1 MLRLIAASWSR
12 ARSFARSETGQTMT
26 EYALIIAVVAVAAVV
41 ALGALNT
48 GVSRAITKVV
58 NSLPK

>member
-1 MLRLIAASWSR
+1 MSGLLKAAWSR
-12 ARSFARSETGQTMT
+12 IVKLTRREDGQTMT

-41 ALGALNT
+41 ALGALNS
-48 GVSRAITKVV
+48 GVSSAFTKVV

>member
-1 MLRLIAASWSR
+1 
-12 ARSFARSETGQTMT
+12 MT

>member
-26 EYALIIAVVAVAAVV
+26 EYALIIAVVAIAAVAA
-41 ALGALNT
+41 LTALNG
-48 GVSRAITKVV
+48 GVSSAISRVV
-58 NSLPK
+58 SALPK

>member
-1 MLRLIAASWSR
+1 MSGLLKAAWSR
-12 ARSFARSETGQTMT
+12 IMKLTRREDGQTMT

-48 GVSRAITKVV
+48 GVSSAITKVV